1 MSEVERGR
9 GVWCGVRRSGRGRMW
24 ERLIQASARSEREGW
39 DEKEGALQSA
49 DVCRVGPVAG
59 VTMRLAGR
67 FATTLARPPC
77 RLPVSRPDERV
88 CALPA
93 ARCPLPTTAQP
104 RMQPRLCC
112 RCRCRCPGLGGP
124 GVVAGRWSLVAGR
137 WSLSLVAVAVAGAAA
152 ADAGSR
158 PTASLP
164 PPSSSPSPASGVGG
178 SATKV
183 KPRLCAA
190 ARYRCPPTHSLE

>member
-59 VTMRLAGR
+59 VTMRLAGQ

-104 RMQPRLCC
+104 RMQPRCC
-112 RCRCRCPGLGGP
+112 CCCCCRCPGLGGP
-124 GVVAGRWSLVAGR
+124 GAVAGRWSLVA
-137 WSLSLVAVAVAGAAA
+137 LAVAAAG
-152 ADAGSR
+152 AGSR
-158 PTASLP
+158 PTASLHPRPLPRPLRALAEAP
-164 PPSSSPSPASGVGG
+164 PRSNRAYALPH
-178 SATKV
+178 AT
-183 KPRLCAA
+183 A
-190 ARYRCPPTHSLE
+190 ARQHTASSDWRVTTQVSP